1 MKNIQIITDS
11 SADLSK
17 EIVEKYGID
26 VVPFYVS
33 FSEETYLKE
42 GEEISQKDFYDQLV
56 SSEANP
62 KTACPSIDDYYT
74 RFEKA
79 VKENLSVICFT
90 LSQKFS
96 GSFQSAV
103 NAKNM
108 ILEDYANAKVEVI
121 DSLSATGGQGLLV
134 LECCKM
140 AENNLD
146 FEEVCQRSKI
156 LATTSGILFTV
167 DDLKFL
173 QRGGRIGKASALAGK
188 LLNIKPLIKLDDGE
202 LLPEGKVRGRK
213 KAILEIE
220 HGISKKI
227 KNVKEFSF
235 AKLSFFENE
244 SPDDLRLDENAN
256 YIKLNIGATI
266 GAHTGPTA
274 IGIAYIRNYNDD
286 FVDKLVVKEEKQA
299 IKENKKIGCI
309 GFEPLL
315 ITISNKNKE
324 YFYNKY
330 VQELNLKK
338 LKTYKFYGGTIFA
351 IKAELLKCLQ
361 HKYYDTDFINN
372 QNTKFPAIC
381 YAIEDL
387 LGYIVEAQDH
397 IFYDLHPIQG
407 FIIKLF
413 SHKSIAPYIIPIIN
427 KFFFKK

>member
-17 EIVEKYGID
+17 ELVEKYGID

-42 GEEISQKDFYDQLV
+42 GEEIPQKDFYDQLV

-74 RFEKA
+74 RFEKS

-108 ILEDYANAKVEVI
+108 ILEDYANAKVEIV

-146 FEEVCQRSKI
+146 FEEICQRSKI
-156 LATTSGILFTV
+156 IATTSGILFTV

-299 IKENKKIGCI
+299 IKENKKIEKLEKKI
-309 GFEPLL
+309 EKLESKKENL
-315 ITISNKNKE
+315 INKN
-324 YFYNKY
+324 
-330 VQELNLKK
+330 
-338 LKTYKFYGGTIFA
+338 
-351 IKAELLKCLQ
+351 
-361 HKYYDTDFINN
+361 
-372 QNTKFPAIC
+372 
-381 YAIEDL
+381 
-387 LGYIVEAQDH
+387 
-397 IFYDLHPIQG
+397 
-407 FIIKLF
+407 
-413 SHKSIAPYIIPIIN
+413 
-427 KFFFKK
+427 

>member
-146 FEEVCQRSKI
+146 FEEV
-156 LATTSGILFTV
+156 
-167 DDLKFL
+167 
-173 QRGGRIGKASALAGK
+173 
-188 LLNIKPLIKLDDGE
+188 
-202 LLPEGKVRGRK
+202 
-213 KAILEIE
+213 
-220 HGISKKI
+220 
-227 KNVKEFSF
+227 
-235 AKLSFFENE
+235 
-244 SPDDLRLDENAN
+244 
-256 YIKLNIGATI
+256 
-266 GAHTGPTA
+266 
-274 IGIAYIRNYNDD
+274 
-286 FVDKLVVKEEKQA
+286 
-299 IKENKKIGCI
+299 
-309 GFEPLL
+309 
-315 ITISNKNKE
+315 
-324 YFYNKY
+324 
-330 VQELNLKK
+330 
-338 LKTYKFYGGTIFA
+338 
-351 IKAELLKCLQ
+351 
-361 HKYYDTDFINN
+361 
-372 QNTKFPAIC
+372 
-381 YAIEDL
+381 
-387 LGYIVEAQDH
+387 
-397 IFYDLHPIQG
+397 
-407 FIIKLF
+407 
-413 SHKSIAPYIIPIIN
+413 
-427 KFFFKK
+427 

>member
-156 LATTSGILFTV
+156 IATTSGILFTV

-299 IKENKKIGCI
+299 IKENKKIEKLEKKI
-309 GFEPLL
+309 EKLESKKENL
-315 ITISNKNKE
+315 INKN
-324 YFYNKY
+324 
-330 VQELNLKK
+330 
-338 LKTYKFYGGTIFA
+338 
-351 IKAELLKCLQ
+351 
-361 HKYYDTDFINN
+361 
-372 QNTKFPAIC
+372 
-381 YAIEDL
+381 
-387 LGYIVEAQDH
+387 
-397 IFYDLHPIQG
+397 
-407 FIIKLF
+407 
-413 SHKSIAPYIIPIIN
+413 
-427 KFFFKK
+427 